1 MPFTEV
7 IVSAHHLGLA
17 DEPPDMRKDTLARTL
32 LGKAE
37 PSLGL
42 FPTRYLFALEE
53 QAQKKYADALARH
66 GR

>member
-1 MPFTEV
+1 MPFMEV
-7 IVSAHHLGLA
+7 IVSAYHLGLA
-17 DEPPDMRKDTLARTL
+17 DEPPEMQKVTLARTL
-32 LGKAE
+32 LGEAE

-42 FPTRYLFALEE
+42 FPTRHLFALEE